1 MAASGEDGLPAPAAE
16 VLEPVR
22 SRAERL
28 EHVLQRFV
36 PLPEGADQTLLRQRH
51 RMRLLGRCEAA
62 RGLPEERRAEL
73 EKTSQTDGPLFELNV
88 LRIDGWTRGDNGR
101 WYPPEEPREALPL
114 ANIAPLEDPR
124 AIVMDDER
132 LHVMIAH
139 LDKGFSV
146 FVPHLKQ
153 KLSAP
158 GTLATSIALVR
169 AGLYY
174 LVEASALAARER
186 DPEQRER
193 RHARRLELVGLA
205 YAGRGLGETDLE
217 AVRPGSPLA
226 EVLFTHQ
233 ALRTDGWANS
243 PDGRWTP
250 PLEASETPRE
260 IFSATSSPGPFRA

>member
-1 MAASGEDGLPAPAAE
+1 MVASGEDGLPAPAAE
-16 VLEPVR
+16 VVDTVR

-28 EHVLQRFV
+28 EHVLQHFV
-36 PLPEGADQTLLRQRH
+36 PLPEGADQKLLRRRH

-62 RGLPEERRAEL
+62 RGLSEEHRAEL
-73 EKTSQTDGPLFELNV
+73 GKPSHTDGPLFELNV
-88 LRIDGWTRGDNGR
+88 LRIDGWTRRDNGR

-132 LHVMIAH
+132 LHRMISQFDSFLA
-139 LDKGFSV
+139 DN
-146 FVPHLKQ
+146 VPHLKQ
-153 KLSAP
+153 MLSRTEP
-158 GTLATSIALVR
+158 LATSIALVR
-169 AGLYY
+169 AGLDL
-174 LVEASALAARER
+174 LVEARAVADRER

-250 PLEASETPRE
+250 PLEASEPPPRDP
-260 IFSATSSPGPFRA
+260 A